1 MNAVVNKIIP
11 FSTVDGPGNRT
22 AVFLQ
27 GCNLD
32 CKYCHNP
39 ETRGMC
45 VHCGNCV
52 NRCPAGALSIVDNKV
67 IYHSDQCVQCD
78 TCIRVCPND
87 STPKTQSMSSKEVF
101 ELIRKQIP
109 FIRGITV
116 SGGECTLYP
125 DFLKELFTL
134 CKEAGLS
141 TFIDSNGTYDFSK
154 NEELLNVTDGVMLDV
169 KAFDSEQH
177 EKVTGSN
184 NKVVLENVKFLAKIG
199 KLYEVR
205 TVVVTELFDVE
216 ETVRETAKILNYYL
230 PKQDIRYKIIAYR
243 PIGVREQY
251 SHFQIPKKE
260 YLESLATIVREELRE
275 EGIEDLRKEISDNIV
290 II

>member
-1 MNAVVNKIIP
+1 MKAVVNKIIP

-22 AVFLQ
+22 AIFLQ

-52 NRCPAGALSIVDNKV
+52 KTCPTGALSIENNK
-67 IYHSDQCVQCD
+67 IDYNINKCIQCD
-78 TCIRVCPND
+78 TCIHICPHD
-87 STPKTQSMSSKEVF
+87 SSPRTRIMTSEEVF
-101 ELIRKQIP
+101 EQIRKQIL

-125 DFLKELFTL
+125 DFLKELFIL
-134 CKEAGLS
+134 CKNAGL
-141 TFIDSNGTYDFSK
+141 TTLIDSNGTYDFSK
-154 NEELLNVTDGVMLDV
+154 NEELLSVTDGVMLDI
-169 KAFDSEQH
+169 KAFDSKQH
-177 EKVTGSN
+177 EKVTGFN
-184 NKVVLENVKFLAKIG
+184 NMLILQNAAFLAKRG

-216 ETVRETAKILNYYL
+216 ETVRETAKMLKPYL
-230 PKQDIRYKIIAYR
+230 PQQDIRYKIIAYR
-243 PIGVREQY
+243 PFGVREKY
-251 SHFQIPKKE
+251 SHYESPKKE
-260 YLESLATIVREELRE
+260 YLESLAVIMREELF
-275 EGIEDLRKEISDNIV
+275 KNI
-290 II
+290 III